1 VKPKRLFTGLAGAA
15 VLALAVVAVALAHGT
30 SKTEL
35 KATLTPGQE
44 VPKQAVKAPGGSGT
58 FVATLGGSK
67 LSWKLTFRRLSG
79 PAVAAHVHLGRP
91 GKAGGVAVSLCGPCR
106 TGVSGNATLTSAQV
120 KAILRGGAYVN
131 VHTAKNP
138 NGEIRGQVTKG
149 GAGGGST
156 TPPPAPTTT
165 TSTTTTS
172 TTGYGY

>member
-1 VKPKRLFTGLAGAA
+1 MKPKKLLTGLAGVA
-15 VLALAVVAVALAHGT
+15 VLTFAVVAVALAQGT
-30 SKTEL
+30 ATTKL

-58 FVATLGGSK
+58 FAATLGGAK

-79 PAVAAHVHLGRP
+79 PAVAAHIHLGRP
-91 GKAGGVAVSLCGPCR
+91 GKAGGVAVSLCGPCKSR
-106 TGVSGNATLTSAQV
+106 VSGSATLTSAQV

-138 NGEIRGQVTKG
+138 NGEIRGQVTKS

-165 TSTTTTS
+165 TTTTS
-172 TTGYGY
+172 TTTYGY